1 MCVYVVQVLSDVVVE
16 HQQHQQASAP
26 AAASNTPHLRYA
38 ELTAPGGSLISPW
51 AVYRL
56 NQLLLQTQSEAG
68 FDVFLQG
75 DAFSSSL
82 NVPSEVWPQVHA
94 AAVVAAA
101 PGLPE
106 GMVTAALQDAAA
118 RAQQQ
123 QQQPWQRQELGFA
136 SAEQQSWQYSLSVLQ
151 GRMLKQLRVQGGVSS
166 ISARLA

>member
-1 MCVYVVQVLSDVVVE
+1 
-16 HQQHQQASAP
+16 
-26 AAASNTPHLRYA
+26 
-38 ELTAPGGSLISPW
+38 
-51 AVYRL
+51 VYRL
-56 NQLLLQTQSEAG
+56 GQLLLQTQSEAG

-123 QQQPWQRQELGFA
+123 QPWQQQELGFA